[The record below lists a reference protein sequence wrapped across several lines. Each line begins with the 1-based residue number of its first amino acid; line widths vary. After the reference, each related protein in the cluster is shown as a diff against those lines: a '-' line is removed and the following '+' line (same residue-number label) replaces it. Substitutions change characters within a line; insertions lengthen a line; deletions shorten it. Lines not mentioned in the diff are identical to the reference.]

1 MREKIVKLEQNL
13 SRLIELSKGVQM
25 SAKQQEEQRNSF
37 VYGNTR
43 IENSSVTREM
53 VDQIAKRVPNKWR

>member
-1 MREKIVKLEQNL
+1 MREKTVKLEQSL

>member
-1 MREKIVKLEQNL
+1 MREKTVKLEQNL